1 MILRIALF
9 IAILAGLGAG
19 GMAYY
24 EFANQIPALKSQR
37 DSEHD
42 LKVEKITQ
50 LNNTNKIL
58 KATLA
63 KLADTQQELADTKAD
78 RDKAVAEYK
87 AGKVQAI
94 NSIKGQAMKLSQGKA
109 NPQLVGEILARKLA
123 Q

>member
-78 RDKAVAEYK
+78 RDKAVARADAQSKRADDLAE
-87 AGKVQAI
+87 
-94 NSIKGQAMKLSQGKA
+94 KL
-109 NPQLVGEILARKLA
+109 
-123 Q
+123 